1 MSTEAKR
8 KCNARYREKT
18 KSTTITFNLN
28 ELEEY
33 ELIRQHCENENRTI
47 QAYIKWLIREDMKR
61 WK

>member
-1 MSTEAKR
+1 MLSEARRRNNRNYQK
-8 KCNARYREKT
+8 KT
-18 KSTTITFNLN
+18 KTLLLTFNLN

-61 WK
+61 WE